1 MLPMTK
7 KRITALATALLM
19 TSPLLQLPVATT
31 AMAATQTQPVTQVL
45 LHPDRTVTWKG
56 AGTNFGYTVNVY
68 NAADHKLLG
77 FRSAAT
83 NAETLKLDDLLKTN
97 GVYYVRIITR
107 GNGMSAGYSDSV
119 ESAKSNELKI
129 SYSITL
135 PEPEKAE
142 LAASGIATWKDAA
155 NNGYTLNIYHAPS
168 NTLVISK
175 DLEKDANSCDI
186 SKLVPATGQYYVKL
200 IAKGDNISMTDSKE
214 SAASNAQTITKAEV
228 DVKTTVPTLN
238 YDRTATWTHVE
249 GNNGYRIGVYKEN
262 GEVAGFSQAP
272 KDATSLDLSH
282 LIKQSG
288 KYYVKIMTLGKDN
301 NSADSEKSN
310 VQQYFLEPHLLAV
323 PEQMMTLTVDSESAL
338 PQTKIELNDALVQQQ
353 LNEQTDAYNLLVY
366 SPQTVSA
373 HLYVDGAILETM
385 ASRSPDAKLL
395 LQTDLGKL
403 EIPVAQLQQMSR
415 DHSVSLGRNRLVVN
429 YALMPAAVSNGQ
441 TVNPVHFG
449 LQLADPANQV
459 VVADFSDASSYLA
472 AEVNYTLN
480 SSLNPKSLA
489 SVRIDYQ
496 GRFQPVPATIQSAA
510 DGKLT
515 VTYRYRGTGSYGL
528 MPNAKQFP
536 DVLASYYAKPSIES
550 LATRMVINGFED
562 GTFRPDET
570 VTRAEFATMLVKAL
584 GLKSKA
590 VTAGTFSDVAVD
602 NWFAVNVSTAYDAGL
617 IAGKGDSIFAPDDLI
632 THQEMASMVARALRF
647 AGGNATVTA
656 QDRSELLG
664 QLAVSDKISD
674 WAKDSVALCLKN
686 SILAGNTRQHF
697 APDTPADRGMAADM
711 LYRMMKVLNFAD

>member
-1 MLPMTK
+1 MTK

-19 TSPLLQLPVATT
+19 ASPIVQLPVAAT
-31 AMAATQTQPVTQVL
+31 AMAATQTQPPTQVL

-56 AGTNFGYTVNVY
+56 VGTNYGYTVNVY
-68 NAADHKLLG
+68 NAADNKLVG
-77 FRSAAT
+77 FRSAIS
-83 NAETLKLDDLLKTN
+83 NAETLKLDDLMKTN
-97 GVYYVRIITR
+97 GIYYVRIITR
-107 GNGMSAGYSDSV
+107 GNGMSSGYSDSV

-135 PEPEKAE
+135 PEPEKAQ
-142 LAASGIATWKDAA
+142 LAASGIATWIDAA

-168 NTLVISK
+168 NTLVIAK

-200 IAKGDNISMTDSKE
+200 IAKGDNLSMTDSKE
-214 SAASNAQTITKAEV
+214 SEASNAQTITKAEV
-228 DVKTTVPTLN
+228 DLKTTVPQLN
-238 YDRTATWTHVE
+238 YDRTATWTNVE
-249 GNNGYRIGVYKEN
+249 GNVGYRIGVYKEN
-262 GEVAGFSQAP
+262 GEVAGFLQAP
-272 KDATSLDLSH
+272 KDATSLDLSS

-301 NSADSEKSN
+301 ANSADSEKSN

-323 PEQMMTLTVDSESAL
+323 PEQLMTLTDDKDAAI

-353 LNEQTDAYNLLVY
+353 LNAQTDAYHLLVY
-366 SPQTVSA
+366 SPETVSS

-415 DHSVSLGRNRLVVN
+415 DHSVALGRNRLVVD
-429 YALMPAAVSNGQ
+429 YALVQATVSNGQ

-449 LQLADPANQV
+449 LQLVDPVNQV

-480 SSLNPKSLA
+480 SSLNPKTLA
-489 SVRIDYQ
+489 SVRIDDQ
-496 GRFQPVPATIQSAA
+496 GRFQPVPATIQVAE

-562 GTFRPDET
+562 GTFRPNDT

-584 GLKSKA
+584 GLKSKS
-590 VTAGTFSDVAVD
+590 VTSGTFSDVAVD
-602 NWFAVNVSTAYDAGL
+602 NWFAANVSTAYDAGL
-617 IAGKGDSIFAPDDLI
+617 IAGKGDGKFAPNDLI

-647 AGGNATVTA
+647 AGGNTTVTA

-664 QLAVSDKISD
+664 QLAVSNTISD

-686 SILAGNTRQHF
+686 SILTGNTRQHF
-697 APDTPADRGMAADM
+697 TPNTPADRGMAADV
-711 LYRMMKVLNFAD
+711 LYRMMKTLNFAD

>member
-1 MLPMTK
+1 MK
-7 KRITALATALLM
+7 KRITALAMLLVLA
-19 TSPLLQLPVATT
+19 SPIVQLPVAST
-31 AMAATQTQPVTQVL
+31 ALAATQTQPATQVL

-56 AGTNFGYTVNVY
+56 SGTNFGYTVNVY
-68 NAADHKLLG
+68 NAADNKLVG
-77 FRSAAT
+77 FRSAVT
-83 NAETLKLDDLLKTN
+83 NAETLKLDDLMKTN

-107 GNGMSAGYSDSV
+107 GNGMSMGYSDSV

-135 PEPEKAE
+135 PAPEKAD
-142 LAASGIATWKDAA
+142 LSTTGIATWKDAA

-168 NTLVISK
+168 NTLVLAK
-175 DLEKDANSCDI
+175 DLEKDATSCDI

-200 IAKGDNISMTDSKE
+200 IAKGDNLSMTDSEE
-214 SAASNAQTITKAEV
+214 SEASNAQTITKSEV
-228 DVKTTVPTLN
+228 DVKTTVATLN
-238 YDRTATWTHVE
+238 YDRTATWTSVE
-249 GNNGYRIGVYKEN
+249 GNNGYRISVYKEN
-262 GEVAGFSQAP
+262 GEVVGFSQAP
-272 KDATSLDLSH
+272 KDATSIDLSN
-282 LIKQSG
+282 LIQQSG
-288 KYYVKIMTLGKDN
+288 TYYVKIMTLGKDDI
-301 NSADSEKSN
+301 NSPDSDKSN

-323 PEQMMTLTVDSESAL
+323 PEQMMTLTEDKDSAI
-338 PQTKIELNDALVQQQ
+338 PQTKIDLNDKLLQQQ

-366 SPQTVSA
+366 SPQTVSS

-385 ASRSPDAKLL
+385 ASRSVDAKLL

-415 DHSVSLGRNRLVVN
+415 DHSVALGRNRLIVD
-429 YALMPAAVSNGQ
+429 YALTQAAVSNGQ

-449 LQLADPANQV
+449 LQLVDPATQV

-480 SSLNPKSLA
+480 SSLNPNTLA
-489 SVRIDYQ
+489 SVRIDDQ
-496 GRFQPVPATIQSAA
+496 GRFQPVPAVIHSAA

-515 VTYRYRGTGSYGL
+515 VTYQYRGTGSYGL

-536 DVLASYYAKPSIES
+536 DVLASYYAKTSIES

-562 GTFRPDET
+562 GTFRPNDT

-584 GLKSKA
+584 GLKDKP
-590 VTAGTFSDVAVD
+590 VTSGTFSDVATD
-602 NWFAVNVSTAYDAGL
+602 SWFAANVGTAYEAAL
-617 IAGKGDSIFAPDDLI
+617 IAGKGDSKFAPNDLI
-632 THQEMASMVARALRF
+632 THQEMAAMVARAVRF
-647 AGGNATVTA
+647 AGSKTTVSD

-664 QLAVSDKISD
+664 QLSVSDKISD
-674 WAKDSVALCLKN
+674 WAKDSVVLCLKN
-686 SILAGNTRQHF
+686 SILANTTRQNF

-711 LYRMMKVLNFAD
+711 LYRMMQSLNFAN